1 VANASSP
8 VGAKGLWQFMY
19 GTGKQFDLEINSYV
33 DERFDPIKSTEAACK
48 YLSSLYKTFNDWD
61 LALAAYNSGPGNVA
75 KAIKRAGGKTNYWE
89 IRNYLPQETQ
99 GYLPAFYATFY
110 IFEFAKTHQLEPIKS
125 GLSYVEVD
133 TIHVKK
139 QVSFQSIQEKTSI
152 SYEVLKSLNPQYKK
166 EIIPQASDKS
176 YVLTLPIEMVH
187 NYINNSS
194 KSPIESIT
202 KNSETNPFPIKI
214 TAYNSYKVETGDNLS
229 KIAAKHNITLEQLK
243 KWNGLQTDYVIA
255 EQRLVITDKN
265 TVETL
270 DNESISEEKTMPFS
284 PEISP
289 ILSSDISVKQDK
301 NTANYFET
309 YTVKEGDTLF
319 KISRKYPEV
328 TINQIREW
336 NNITKVHY
344 LKPGTQLKIF

>member
-1 VANASSP
+1 
-8 VGAKGLWQFMY
+8 
-19 GTGKQFDLEINSYV
+19 
-33 DERFDPIKSTEAACK
+33 
-48 YLSSLYKTFNDWD
+48 
-61 LALAAYNSGPGNVA
+61 
-75 KAIKRAGGKTNYWE
+75 
-89 IRNYLPQETQ
+89 
-99 GYLPAFYATFY
+99 
-110 IFEFAKTHQLEPIKS
+110 
-125 GLSYVEVD
+125 
-133 TIHVKK
+133 
-139 QVSFQSIQEKTSI
+139 
-152 SYEVLKSLNPQYKK
+152 
-166 EIIPQASDKS
+166 
-176 YVLTLPIEMVH
+176 
-187 NYINNSS
+187 
-194 KSPIESIT
+194 
-202 KNSETNPFPIKI
+202 
-214 TAYNSYKVETGDNLS
+214 
-229 KIAAKHNITLEQLK
+229 
-243 KWNGLQTDYVIA
+243 
-255 EQRLVITDKN
+255 LVITDKN